1 MIIKKFLKGVD
12 SVTNFWI
19 SFTLAVMLVVILLD
33 IVLREVFGSPL
44 TWHLEMSQYCLIN
57 VAYIGALINVAYI
70 GAAVAHR
77 HRNHISINLFTSMLP
92 PKKEGYVNLIGKAI
106 ILPFIFI
113 LAYSSFEILLKTKG
127 VTPSLRLPK
136 WTYYF
141 PIFVG
146 SVCLC
151 IYSVSMLIQ
160 DFLKIRNGVST
171 NSDSGA

>member
-12 SVTNFWI
+12 SVTDFWI

-57 VAYIGALINVAYI
+57 VAYIGA
-70 GAAVAHR
+70 AVAHR

-92 PKKEGYVNLIGKAI
+92 PKKEGYVNLIGKSI

-171 NSDSGA
+171 DSTSGT